1 MAIEINT
8 SVKSMKSIKE
18 HFKNNGVFY
27 SSLDLAEKL
36 KSYITFPVAE
46 VYDPTCGAGSLLS
59 VFGDDV
65 KKYGQELDK
74 NQACYAQ
81 KTLINAEIM
90 SGDTLVS
97 PAFYNHKFK
106 AIVANPPFSVKW
118 LPNLLDERFMCAPA
132 LAPRSKADYA
142 FILHCLH
149 YLSNDGLAVILCP
162 HGVLFRGGAERDI
175 RKWLIEQNYIDRLVC
190 FCGDFFEDTKL
201 PTVAIILNKHKI
213 TTGIYFEDT
222 NLKLGRQVSAE
233 EIKENDFNLN
243 FGRYIQE
250 PIVNVVYDY
259 EKEFVEISQ
268 TMKEVLIADL
278 EFHRMASELECGGN
292 YLSNYKKYINEL
304 RAILNDAEN
313 KT

>member
-1 MAIEINT
+1 MAIEIDT
-8 SVKSMKSIKE
+8 DVKNMKSIKE

-36 KSYITFPVAE
+36 KSYITFPITE
-46 VYDPTCGAGSLLS
+46 VYDPTCGAGALLS
-59 VFGDDV
+59 VFGDNV
-65 KKYGQELDK
+65 KKYGQELDE

-81 KTLINAEIM
+81 KTLVNAEIV
-90 SGDTLVS
+90 SGDTLIS

-118 LPNLLDERFMCAPA
+118 IPNLLDERFICAPA

-149 YLSNDGLAVILCP
+149 YLADDGLAVILFS

-175 RKWLIEQNYIDRLVC
+175 RKWLIEQNYIERLVC

-201 PTVAIILNKHKI
+201 PTVAIILNKHKT

-222 NLKLGRQVSAE
+222 NLKLGRQVSVE

-250 PIVNVVYDY
+250 PIVEVLYNY
-259 EKEFVEISQ
+259 EKEFNDITQ
-268 TMKEVLIADL
+268 TMKESLIADL
-278 EFHRMASELECGGN
+278 EFHRMASELECECKD
-292 YLSNYKKYINEL
+292 LTNYKKYIKEL
-304 RAILNDAEN
+304 RTILDDAEE
-313 KT
+313 KA